1 MVERKF
7 CDRCGRD
14 ITAEPQREVYL
25 SGREKP
31 SDDFMNYDEK
41 DLCAQCYREFEN
53 FFGEFMAEKGAS

>member
-7 CDRCGRD
+7 CDRCNRD
-14 ITAEPQREVYL
+14 ITKKPQREVYL

-41 DLCAQCYREFEN
+41 DLCAQCYREFEKRFN
-53 FFGEFMAEKGAS
+53 SFMAEKGAQ